1 MSTMSMFE
9 RAEERTLLLSRA
21 YEPIKV
27 ISWQRAFALLTQGK
41 VEVLEEYSADVHTTH
56 YVFKM
61 PAVVRLLRAFK
72 RFQKPVKFSRVN
84 IYARDE
90 YRCQYCGERGNIS
103 GLTYDHVVPRH
114 QGGQTRWDNIVTAC
128 QDCNIRKGARTPAQA
143 GMKLRAKPV
152 QPSWIPAVTITV
164 STKSI
169 PDAWRDYLYWTGE
182 LDA

>member
-1 MSTMSMFE
+1 M
-9 RAEERTLLLSRA
+9 
-21 YEPIKV
+21 
-27 ISWQRAFALLTQGK
+27 
-41 VEVLEEYSADVHTTH
+41 H
-56 YVFKM
+56 
-61 PAVVRLLRAFK
+61 
-72 RFQKPVKFSRVN
+72 
-84 IYARDE
+84 
-90 YRCQYCGERGNIS
+90 
-103 GLTYDHVVPRH
+103 RH
-114 QGGQTRWDNIVTAC
+114 QGGQTRWDNLVTAC